1 MNRALFAIG
10 VGVVGLGMAM
20 MGCATS
26 VDDPVP
32 PAPAPE
38 AQRDPPQQT
47 LSGQLRDPQ
56 QQLLS
61 GIEVNRGL
69 SNVPAKQVAP
79 NPIPTPSPEAP
90 QR

>member
-10 VGVVGLGMAM
+10 VGVVGLSMAM

-38 AQRDPPQQT
+38 AQREPPQQT

-56 QQLLS
+56 QQLIS
-61 GIEVNRGL
+61 GIEVNRGFG
-69 SNVPAKQVAP
+69 NVPAKQVPPIP
-79 NPIPTPSPEAP
+79 NPIPEVP

>member
-10 VGVVGLGMAM
+10 VGVVGLSMAM

-38 AQRDPPQQT
+38 AQREPPQQT

-56 QQLLS
+56 NQLIT
-61 GIEVNRGL
+61 GIEVNRGYE
-69 SNVPAKQVAP
+69 SVPPRQVP
-79 NPIPTPSPEAP
+79 PGPTPVPEQLP
-90 QR
+90 QH